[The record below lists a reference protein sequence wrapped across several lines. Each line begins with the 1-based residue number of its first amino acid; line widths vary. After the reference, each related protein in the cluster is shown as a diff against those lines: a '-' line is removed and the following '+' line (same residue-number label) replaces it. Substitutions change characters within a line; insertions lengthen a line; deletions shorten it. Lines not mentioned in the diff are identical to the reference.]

1 MIALMFKLI
10 RPTAGQGG
18 PVICPSNSHQSPA
31 KKTRHQITE
40 AELNSEGRA
49 FHESTL
55 DVDAD
60 GLPLWLGTDR
70 KIYSGFSKS
79 GAALIW
85 NESPNGVEWTS
96 FEDTHDPYCYLDF
109 GDFDL
114 FYTKNQRAIEGAQ
127 RVRDA
132 ASCRMNL
139 LSPEHA
145 HRSHWQRWI
154 NDATSAINQLSE
166 RERA

>member
-1 MIALMFKLI
+1 MFNLI
-10 RPTAGQGG
+10 RPTASQGG
-18 PVICPSNSHQSPA
+18 TAISPA
-31 KKTRHQITE
+31 KSKQSPSNTTGHQITG

-55 DVDAD
+55 DVDAE

-85 NESPNGVEWTS
+85 NESPTGVAWTS
-96 FEDTHDPYCYLDF
+96 FEDTQDPYCYLDF

-132 ASCRMNL
+132 ASSRMNL
-139 LSPEHA
+139 LTPEHA
-145 HRSHWQRWI
+145 QRSYWQRWI
-154 NDATSAINQLSE
+154 NDATSAINQLAE
-166 RERA
+166 KERA